1 MTITEIISMNNWL
14 ERMVV
19 GVLEVIARPNL
30 ENHKIGQESMFGE
43 DHMVFLGERRGVSRH
58 LQGIK
63 GKEGGEAIEMFLQ

>member
-43 DHMVFLGERRGVSRH
+43 DHMVF
-58 LQGIK
+58 
-63 GKEGGEAIEMFLQ
+63 